1 MGYLNNTSVTVDA
14 ILTKK
19 GRELLAKNDG
29 SFRITQF
36 SLSDDEIDYTLYNPF
51 HPSGS
56 AYYGEAIE
64 AMPIL
69 EAFPDE
75 TQIMKYKLP
84 VLDVGYTSITLR
96 QGATLAITPQTL
108 NYLGATTAFESSGYT
123 ATIGDSRILS
133 TFNGVGVNTTEA
145 IALNSTTTI
154 GTNVSRTVVG
164 TTINL
169 TATTVNTLFGTRT
182 SLTTILTITGRD
194 SGARITIP
202 VIITLIP
209 GLSPTR
215 ITYGQF
221 RTLINGDENTN
232 LNFGT
237 GNTNSSD
244 FYVININRA
253 NYKEKLFPGTFN
265 LTLSGSTT
273 GPLKL
278 TDNSVS
284 STTLSY
290 CDAGRVFDIISG
302 SNGLATSATPFGG
315 AASGYTVS
323 GSYGKFLPDVGLII
337 LNPQALKLTVAQ
349 GGIALTPGTSN
360 NNTTLNATN
369 VALKDAINKGASFA
383 LNSEETI
390 TSDYMFVRIKNGD
403 FNYTT
408 NPSMISGSGEFYFPS
423 LVNNPQTYITT
434 VGLYND
440 NNELLG
446 VAKLS
451 KPLVKDFTKEAL
463 IRVKLDF

>member
-1 MGYLNNTSVTVDA
+1 MSFIPLNAEDFVVSSDSITSTLWSNKTTTLTNVYISGSGDEILNSIYLPVYAENPITNNTA
-14 ILTKK
+14 LP
-19 GRELLAKNDG
+19 
-29 SFRITQF
+29 QF
-36 SLSDDEIDYTLYNPF
+36 SIAYGQF
-51 HPSGS
+51 QGSGS
-56 AYYGEAIE
+56 A
-64 AMPIL
+64 PIN
-69 EAFPDE
+69 A
-75 TQIMKYKLP
+75 
-84 VLDVGYTSITLR
+84 S
-96 QGATLAITPQTL
+96 
-108 NYLGATTAFESSGYT
+108 
-123 ATIGDSRILS
+123 
-133 TFNGVGVNTTEA
+133 
-145 IALNSTTTI
+145 
-154 GTNVSRTVVG
+154 
-164 TTINL
+164 
-169 TATTVNTLFGTRT
+169 
-182 SLTTILTITGRD
+182 
-194 SGARITIP
+194 
-202 VIITLIP
+202 IP

-215 ITYGQF
+215 VTYGQF

-232 LNFGT
+232 LNFGV
-237 GNTNSSD
+237 GNTDSPD
-244 FYVININRA
+244 FYVINISRA

-265 LTLSGSTT
+265 LILSGSSI

-278 TDNSVS
+278 TDNSID

-302 SNGLATSATPFGG
+302 SNGSATTATPFGG
-315 AASGYTVS
+315 AVSGYTVS